1 MAKFKERLKAREL
14 RKDGISIKEISKKLG
29 VAKSSVS
36 IWCSDI
42 KLSEKQIQKL
52 HKQMIIG
59 GYAGRLKGANAQKK
73 LKQDRIEF
81 YNKKGKE
88 EIEHLQK
95 RELFIA
101 GLALYWG
108 EGGKN
113 GSRVRFY
120 NSDHFIIAFI
130 MRWFR
135 GILGVS
141 DDRFII
147 YVTIN
152 QSHKERLSDIIEYW
166 SKITNISAKQFR
178 KPILIKSRNKKVYEN
193 HFQHHGT
200 LCVGISRSSELFYQI
215 KGWLNAL
222 GESV

>member
-1 MAKFKERLKAREL
+1 MAKSKERLKAREL
-14 RKDGISIKEISKKLG
+14 RKEGISIKEISRKLG
-29 VAKSSVS
+29 VSKSSAS

-42 KLSEKQIQKL
+42 KLSEKQIRKL
-52 HKQMIIG
+52 HEQMIIG
-59 GYAGRLKGANAQKK
+59 GYAGRLKGANSQKK
-73 LKQDRIEF
+73 RKQDRVAF

-120 NSDHFIIAFI
+120 NSDYRIISFI
-130 MRWFR
+130 MKWFR
-135 GILGVS
+135 ESLNIT

-147 YVTIN
+147 YITAN
-152 QSHKERLSDIIEYW
+152 QLHKERLSEINKYW
-166 SKITNISAKQFR
+166 SEIVKISPEQFR
-178 KPILIKSRNKKVYEN
+178 KPILIKAKNKKIYEN
-193 HFQHHGT
+193 HFQYYGT

-215 KGWLNAL
+215 MGWLGAL